1 MLFFRLNDEIINFV
15 MKMLQDLDEEIC
27 KLDTSRKSSHFFSS
41 FFVSQLLQLQDMK
54 GNRGKYNYAAV
65 KR

>member
-1 MLFFRLNDEIINFV
+1 

-41 FFVSQLLQLQDMK
+41 FFVSQLLQLQDRK
-54 GNRGKYNYAAV
+54 GNRGNYNYAAV